1 MDYAL
6 AAESLVQAILKQ
18 HPDCDRMMAE
28 TIAKAYED
36 GTLATHMANEAAP
49 SDEKNSGSITI
60 EQWSEDKSPVSSS
73 STPP

>member
-1 MDYAL
+1 MD
-6 AAESLVQAILKQ
+6 LVQAILKQ
-18 HPDCDRMMAE
+18 YPECDRMMAE
-28 TIAKAYED
+28 TIAKAYQD
-36 GTLATHMANEAAP
+36 GTLATHMAAISGASEP